1 MTSSTSPRRRGR
13 PPRVNPA
20 ATQPERE
27 VVVRSFDDFLGPA
40 PLLEGEDK
48 ADYIGLLEEVRR
60 QVSPKDAIEQIYVR
74 DIVDLTWELMRYRR
88 IKVALLHTGQVRAVQ
103 QVASTNHWRGLNAD
117 ARWAVS
123 AAVKTSLAAGVKE
136 VAKYGVTLQD
146 INAHAFASER
156 DTLLRLDQNMMQ
168 IEARRNFALREVE
181 RRRASLGRRLG
192 AVINEVEAEFKEV
205 PAEGS
210 TSETQ
215 ET

>member
-27 VVVRSFDDFLGPA
+27 VVISSFDDFLGPA

-60 QVSPKDAIEQIYVR
+60 QVKPKDVIEQIYIR
-74 DIVDLTWELMRYRR
+74 DIVDLTWELMRSRR
-88 IKVALLHTGQVRAVQ
+88 IKVATLHKGQVRAVHQ
-103 QVASTNHWRGLNAD
+103 LAATQNWPGLDAD
-117 ARWAVS
+117 AKWSVG
-123 AAVKTSLAAGVKE
+123 AAIKTSFADGMREL
-136 VAKYGVTLQD
+136 AKYGITLQD
-146 INAHAFASER
+146 INAHAFAAER
-156 DTLLRLDQNMMQ
+156 ETLLRLDQNTMQ
-168 IEARRNFALREVE
+168 IEARRNFALREIE

-192 AVINEVEAEFKEV
+192 AAINEVEAEFKEV
-205 PAEGS
+205 PIEGRL
-210 TSETQ
+210 SETK